1 MRQITPNQ
9 FIKEQREKM
18 KLTQEEFS
26 LLAEVSTR
34 TVGKWEG
41 GETEPSKNAL
51 NSLCNKIGLI
61 PLWDIFN
68 NLFILNDKEEQ
79 KQLIIQKIKTLL

>member
-18 KLTQEEFS
+18 NLTQEEFS

-41 GETEPSKNAL
+41 GETEPSKNTL